1 MKRLL
6 FLLIL
11 LPAVLSAQT
20 GDTSAPLR
28 VSFLGDSYTTYMGA
42 VAVDTF
48 EVWYPRHEVNKND
61 RKKAVNDVQDIE
73 QTWWRQLLKAT
84 GWTLDTNNSFS
95 GATVCYTGYRKE
107 DYTNRSFLNRLAYL
121 GEPDVILC
129 CGATNDSWAGSPIGE
144 YKYANWTP
152 ADFKSFRP
160 AMAALCEGF
169 RTHYPQA
176 KVYFILNSELKP
188 EINESVRTICRH
200 YGIALIELHDI
211 DKQWGHPSV
220 AGMKAIA
227 DQVLD
232 VLRADGC
239 VK

>member
-6 FLLIL
+6 FLLAL
-11 LPAVLSAQT
+11 LPAMLSAQQ
-20 GDTSAPLR
+20 APLR

-61 RKKAVNDVQDIE
+61 RKQAVNDVQDIS
-73 QTWWRQLLKAT
+73 QTWWQIVLKTT
-84 GWTLDTNNSFS
+84 GWTLETNNSFS

-129 CGATNDSWAGSPIGE
+129 CGGTNDSWANSPVGE
-144 YKYANWTP
+144 FKYANWTSN
-152 ADFKSFRP
+152 DFRSFRP

-169 RTHYPQA
+169 RMHYPGA
-176 KVYFILNSELKP
+176 RVYFILNTELKP
-188 EINESVRTICRH
+188 EISESIRTICRH
-200 YGIALIELHDI
+200 YGITLIELHDI

-227 DQVLD
+227 DQVLEVILSD
-232 VLRADGC
+232 TKD
-239 VK
+239 